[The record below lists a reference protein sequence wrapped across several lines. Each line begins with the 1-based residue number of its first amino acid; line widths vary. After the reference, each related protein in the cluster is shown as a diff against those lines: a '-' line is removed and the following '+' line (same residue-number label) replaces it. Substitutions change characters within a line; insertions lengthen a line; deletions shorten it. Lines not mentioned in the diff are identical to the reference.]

1 MKNLIIE
8 KTQGRKQSDLTFL
21 KIQRKGLVII
31 IKEMIQVSPFL
42 QQAYYE
48 INYMFNKL
56 EVNIR
61 YDVDRLDRFYKR
73 PRSNELLWFTV
84 NAIGKYNEKE

>member
-8 KTQGRKQSDLTFL
+8 KTQGRKQNDLTFL

-42 QQAYYE
+42 QQGYYE
-48 INYMFNKL
+48 INYTFNKL
-56 EVNIR
+56 EINIR
-61 YDVDRLDRFYKR
+61 YDVDRLGRFYKR
-73 PRSNELLWFTV
+73 PSSNELLWFTM

>member
-1 MKNLIIE
+1 MIE
-8 KTQGRKQSDLTFL
+8 KTTGRKQNDLTFL
-21 KIQRKGLVII
+21 KIQRKELVII

-42 QQAYYE
+42 QQAYYKT
-48 INYMFNKL
+48 NYTFNKL

-61 YDVDRLDRFYKR
+61 YSVGRLGRFYKK
-73 PRSNELLWFTV
+73 PCSNELLWFTM